1 MNKIIEKINESS
13 KIALSFHTSPDG
25 DSLGSSLAFL
35 QGLRTLGKEVYI
47 VCKEDMP
54 KTFKFLPYSNEIIN
68 SCDVVK
74 EGTDIFIV
82 LDCGNLERVNTNS
95 ELSERDYT
103 LINIDHHMS
112 NDLYGDL
119 NYVDTKASSMGE
131 IVFMI
136 LEAMNIEVT
145 KDMAK
150 CMYTS
155 ILTDTGSFR
164 HSNTTS
170 RTHNI
175 AGKLLDTGIDFSEIH
190 RQIFDNK
197 EFNRVKFMGRAIE
210 SLKLT
215 LDGKVGVIKI
225 RDKDFEDF
233 GIEDKDT
240 SDIVNIGMKIG
251 SVDVMILLKE
261 GEEGTKVSLR
271 SKNIVDVRK
280 VAENFGGGG
289 HVRASGARIMKSIDE
304 SEELLLKIIEEE
316 FKI

>member
-25 DSLGSSLAFL
+25 DSIGSSLAFL

-54 KTFKFLPYSNEIIN
+54 KTFKFLPYSDEITGT
-68 SCDVVK
+68 CDVVK
-74 EGTDIFIV
+74 DGTDILIV

-95 ELSERDYT
+95 KLSERNYT

-119 NYVDTKASSMGE
+119 NYVDTKSSSMGE

-145 KDMAK
+145 EDMAK

-155 ILTDTGSFR
+155 LLTDTGSFR

-225 RDKDFEDF
+225 TDKDFEDF
-233 GIEDKDT
+233 AIEDKDT

-304 SEELLLKIIEEE
+304 SEEMLLEIIEKELKI
-316 FKI
+316 

>member
-1 MNKIIEKINESS
+1 
-13 KIALSFHTSPDG
+13 
-25 DSLGSSLAFL
+25 
-35 QGLRTLGKEVYI
+35 
-47 VCKEDMP
+47 
-54 KTFKFLPYSNEIIN
+54 
-68 SCDVVK
+68 
-74 EGTDIFIV
+74 
-82 LDCGNLERVNTNS
+82 
-95 ELSERDYT
+95 
-103 LINIDHHMS
+103 MS

-131 IVFMI
+131 IVFII

-316 FKI
+316 LKI

>member
-74 EGTDIFIV
+74 EGTDIFVV

>member
-25 DSLGSSLAFL
+25 DSIGSSLAFL

-54 KTFKFLPYSNEIIN
+54 KTFKFLPCSDEIT
-68 SCDVVK
+68 STCDVVK
-74 EGTDIFIV
+74 DGTDILIV

-95 ELSERDYT
+95 KLSERNYT

-119 NYVDTKASSMGE
+119 NYVDTKSSSMGE

-145 KDMAK
+145 EDMAK

-155 ILTDTGSFR
+155 LLTDTGSFR

-225 RDKDFEDF
+225 TDKDFEDF
-233 GIEDKDT
+233 AIEDKDT

-304 SEELLLKIIEEE
+304 SEELLLKIIEKEL
-316 FKI
+316 KI